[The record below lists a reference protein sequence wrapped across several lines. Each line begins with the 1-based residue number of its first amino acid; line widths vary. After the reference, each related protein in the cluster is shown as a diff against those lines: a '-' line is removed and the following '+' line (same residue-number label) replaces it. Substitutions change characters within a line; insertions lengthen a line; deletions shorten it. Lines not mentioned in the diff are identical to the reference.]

1 MTFGMTLAEHLM
13 KAASANMFYFEID
26 YENKPN
32 MKVADCNVNI
42 KIYQLIF
49 KQRIHGVRV
58 TIAQRKTSGGLTR
71 TGS

>member
-1 MTFGMTLAEHLM
+1 MTFGMTLAEHLT
-13 KAASANMFYFEID
+13 KAASANLFYFEIY

-42 KIYQLIF
+42 KIYQLTF
-49 KQRIHGVRV
+49 KQPIHGVHV
-58 TIAQRKTSGGLTR
+58 TIPQRKTSGGLDT